1 MLLSKCDVQ
10 ALSARKNFWNNF
22 RTQIFFVEHFFRSL
36 GIRRSKRGDH
46 TMRQSI
52 SMMQNMSYKEF
63 FELGTKWKLVFMD
76 GI

>member
-1 MLLSKCDVQ
+1 MCKLWVREKKFEMTLE
-10 ALSARKNFWNNF
+10 FIF
-22 RTQIFFVEHFFRSL
+22 FFVEHFFRSL
-36 GIRRSKRGDH
+36 GIRRSKRGDR

-63 FELGTKWKLVFMD
+63 FELGTKWKLIFTD

>member
-1 MLLSKCDVQ
+1 MCKLWVREKKFEMTLE
-10 ALSARKNFWNNF
+10 F
-22 RTQIFFVEHFFRSL
+22 IFFVFVEHFFRSL
-36 GIRRSKRGDH
+36 GIRRSKRGDR

-63 FELGTKWKLVFMD
+63 FELGTKWKLIFTD